1 MYVDHYI
8 NTSTDIDIY
17 VHNIALIDSLATMAL
32 VANDSLEYESNTF
45 IKK

>member
-17 VHNIALIDSLATMAL
+17 VHIALVDSLATMAL
-32 VANDSLEYESNTF
+32 GANDSLEYESNTF